1 MQTGTTLVLLRS
13 GEAACVL
20 LWRMGT
26 RASGKG
32 TLHCATL
39 IAAEPAN
46 LCNLLHQRGGVSS
59 GSPLQLL
66 VGVNQPKHSSVL
78 ARAQEGTD
86 AQRDGLV
93 SPWLSQELCIRN
105 SPSHL
110 GLSHVGY
117 RHQHEP
123 SQPTPA

>member
-1 MQTGTTLVLLRS
+1 MQTGTALVLLRI

-20 LWRMGT
+20 LWPLGT

-32 TLHCATL
+32 TLHCAAL
-39 IAAEPAN
+39 IAAQPAN
-46 LCNLLHQRGGVSS
+46 LCNLLHPRGWVSS

-66 VGVNQPKHSSVL
+66 VGANQPKHSSIL

-93 SPWLSQELCIRN
+93 SPWLSQELCIRD
-105 SPSHL
+105 SPSRP

-117 RHQHEP
+117 LPLARGRAET
-123 SQPTPA
+123 S